1 MSQHNIGKKVYRLN
15 FGFRSLI
22 DWQQGKK
29 FKRDMNTGGGF
40 TQGTSGLTKVRNIP
54 PRPPLSQATSS
65 PVPGGRTST
74 GIYWDVRNFST
85 PPLSGRGVDTPE
97 EAEDRNGLTPAQYNR
112 RVILE
117 NLNKYNQQWMYLA
130 AEKMKRNMFAMQ
142 KSSEISE
149 EEYRSIDS
157 MMADNPALGALG
169 GIKHVTDDITRYGSE
184 VLDSIRNKASQWNKI
199 TGSQHTPDLR
209 THAEKLAGGALAE
222 GDEFWTKAGRNKDA
236 DHEFRM
242 MFKGLTTKGGP
253 SWMASFTQNLV
264 KGGKKPIQE
273 TAKIIE
279 DLLRQELEQYSAG
292 AALDE
297 TTTTINVRKESEGGG
312 ATTGEKAA
320 SSARSKGW
328 KPVGTPH
335 QASSP
340 AGVGGAR
347 PEMVD
352 GKLEW
357 IERQEGAGTSQPIDL
372 LFHET
377 QKIKEGSEFKRMDL
391 TKSFYIDPKTMK
403 TTGHHG
409 TTTGTKYESVF
420 ETPEAA
426 EKSVEA
432 TIKKVQIPKYNAMMK
447 LILASVGTKGKEVV
461 GVTKTGRMKTTGID
475 MQRARDEIKTLGK
488 TWAAFEKYQKGL
500 KDPAKIK
507 HATAQFRLWANKNI
521 SKLDV
526 GVQRILQNLLR
537 EHNSKELRNIL
548 GWVMHH
554 MGNMLPGKGENYA
567 NVMSI
572 NINNNHATLVMVY
585 DIDKNGFYTGV
596 KVNVFDDMT
605 PVQWLFDDKGLGLI
619 TEGTI
624 GEQITL
630 GNYGMA
636 AEALRGQAT
645 IGVWGRMALMDA
657 PDPVIGI
664 GKIIDAQYTDVM
676 DKVTTEF
683 FKKFGTDIWDKV
695 KTNVHDSAVRFSYNA
710 RKPSQMYSLMKWW
723 EYAVGELMINPAD
736 TSTAGSLPTTG
747 AGEMAGPHP
756 RRQAEVLF
764 PHPES
769 PVADTG
775 SFKTK
780 GMRDP
785 FWFLW
790 AAPYMT
796 GGLPQIGGATQIT
809 GESTL

>member
-1 MSQHNIGKKVYRLN
+1 MPQHNIGKKVYRLN

-40 TQGTSGLTKVRNIP
+40 TQGTSGLTKMRHIP

-65 PVPGGRTST
+65 SKVPGGRTSK

-117 NLNKYNQQWMYLA
+117 NLNKYNQQWLYLA

-149 EEYRSIDS
+149 EEYRGIDS
-157 MMADNPALGALG
+157 MMADNPAVGALG

-184 VLDSIRNKASQWNKI
+184 VLDSIRNKAAQWGKT

-209 THAEKLAGGALAE
+209 TSAEKLAGGALAE

-279 DLLRQELEQYSAG
+279 KELRRALAKHSAG

-297 TTTTINVRKESEGGG
+297 GISINVRKESEGGG

-320 SSARSKGW
+320 SSSGSKGW

-340 AGVGGAR
+340 AGVAGAR

-372 LFHET
+372 LFKET
-377 QKIKEGSEFKRMDL
+377 KRLGKGSSFNKMEL
-391 TKSFYIDPKTMK
+391 TKSFYIDPKSMK

-420 ETPEAA
+420 ETPKAA

-447 LILASVGTKGKEVV
+447 LILASVGVKGKEVV
-461 GVTKTGRMKTTGID
+461 GSTSKGFISIGDID
-475 MQRARDEIKTLGK
+475 MQRAREEIMALGK
-488 TWAAFEKYQKGL
+488 KEVTGKG
-500 KDPAKIK
+500 KGFGAPG
-507 HATAQFRLWANKNI
+507 QFRYWANKNMAE
-521 SKLDV
+521 LDV
-526 GVQRILQNLLR
+526 KIQRILKNLIK
-537 EHNSKELRNIL
+537 EHNSMELYWIL

-572 NINNNHATLVMVY
+572 NINNNHATLVIVY
-585 DIDKNGFYTGV
+585 DIDKNGFYKGV
-596 KVNVFDDMT
+596 KF
-605 PVQWLFDDKGLGLI
+605 LS
-619 TEGTI
+619 
-624 GEQITL
+624 
-630 GNYGMA
+630 
-636 AEALRGQAT
+636 
-645 IGVWGRMALMDA
+645 
-657 PDPVIGI
+657 VIHI
-664 GKIIDAQYTDVM
+664 QLSNA
-676 DKVTTEF
+676 
-683 FKKFGTDIWDKV
+683 KF
-695 KTNVHDSAVRFSYNA
+695 
-710 RKPSQMYSLMKWW
+710 
-723 EYAVGELMINPAD
+723 
-736 TSTAGSLPTTG
+736 
-747 AGEMAGPHP
+747 
-756 RRQAEVLF
+756 
-764 PHPES
+764 
-769 PVADTG
+769 
-775 SFKTK
+775 
-780 GMRDP
+780 
-785 FWFLW
+785 
-790 AAPYMT
+790 
-796 GGLPQIGGATQIT
+796 
-809 GESTL
+809 